1 MLDGDTRDTDLV
13 VVVNPTERTLNRLPV
28 EQRLGRLRGD
38 VPASAVMLAQKLSN
52 ILSSDDNVRMI
63 RVILNELMFEEVA
76 TARHLALS
84 LVRERVYLPHVHV
97 RLDPPIIPRPE
108 RASAW
113 ALRAGVFSLLRP
125 QPHRRSTMPTT
136 SRPDPASTCINY
148 LMSLRFL
155 SMRGQALSTR
165 PRTAAAG
172 ASSSELF
179 LNMTDPST
187 VTRTTEGRV
196 TFVASKVSDT
206 DTVCLC
212 GRVHGLYTAA

>member
-1 MLDGDTRDTDLV
+1 MQLDVAFVTPPKVTKVQQHSRQGLHHDRAAQVSGSIFSDDHQAQALRDMQDSSAPLRAPIGVAAVPCWTDTRDTDLV

-108 RASAW
+108 RA
-113 ALRAGVFSLLRP
+113 LIDDRQCQR
-125 QPHRRSTMPTT
+125 
-136 SRPDPASTCINY
+136 RPDQILQVLASIT
-148 LMSLRFL
+148 
-155 SMRGQALSTR
+155 
-165 PRTAAAG
+165 
-172 ASSSELF
+172 
-179 LNMTDPST
+179 
-187 VTRTTEGRV
+187 
-196 TFVASKVSDT
+196 
-206 DTVCLC
+206 
-212 GRVHGLYTAA
+212 